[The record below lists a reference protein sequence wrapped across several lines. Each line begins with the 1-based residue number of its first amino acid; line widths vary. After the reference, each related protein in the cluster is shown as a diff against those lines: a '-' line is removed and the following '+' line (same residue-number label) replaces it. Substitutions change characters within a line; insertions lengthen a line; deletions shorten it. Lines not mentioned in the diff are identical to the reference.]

1 MTHHRLQPRV
11 DSSASAKAGRRRN
24 HAAGPG
30 ILAQSDLTAIQG
42 VLADAGFAD
51 VRTEPH
57 TLPLRFGTTVAD
69 PVDYL
74 ADSGPGRA
82 ILETISPDRHD
93 DLRAVISDALR
104 AHHTPEHGVM
114 LDAAVLLTTART
126 QP

>member
-1 MTHHRLQPRV
+1 MF
-11 DSSASAKAGRRRN
+11 
-24 HAAGPG
+24 
-30 ILAQSDLTAIQG
+30 AQSDPTAIHG

-51 VRTEPH
+51 ARTEPH

-69 PVDYL
+69 AVDYL

-93 DLRAVISDALR
+93 DALAAVSDALR
-104 AHHTPEHGVM
+104 AHHAPEHGVM
-114 LDAAVLLTTART
+114 LDAAVLLTNART